1 MKIELFFFPA
11 GGGEEGY
18 FNVFGTLVRPERDI
32 NQENGL
38 PKMME
43 SFYIF
48 YSETGISEAQKN
60 TIQ

>member
-43 SFYIF
+43 N
-48 YSETGISEAQKN
+48 ALQR
-60 TIQ
+60 